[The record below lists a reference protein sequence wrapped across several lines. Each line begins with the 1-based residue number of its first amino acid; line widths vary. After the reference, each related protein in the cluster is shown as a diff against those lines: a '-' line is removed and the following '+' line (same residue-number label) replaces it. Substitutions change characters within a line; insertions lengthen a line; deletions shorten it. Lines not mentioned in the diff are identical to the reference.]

1 MLARDLLPEIQLNDV
16 WGRARLAPHVK
27 ESSLGQP
34 AAALKSIYEPIQGEI
49 DRFEATLDRELAH
62 ENPFVTQLLKHSTK
76 FQGKRVRP
84 ALLLHSAHILGGEVT
99 DVHVQLSAVVEMLHT
114 ATLVH
119 DDVLDEA
126 LIRRQVKTL
135 NNVWGNEASIL
146 FGDYLFAKAYTL
158 AAKIHNRDANL
169 ILAKTVEEMCV
180 GELWQI
186 STKFNFDMDEE
197 QYCKVI
203 YGKTGSLFATACRLG
218 SVDSVAPA
226 AQVNALANYGACF
239 GTAFQ
244 IIDDCLDITGDE
256 REMGKSLGT
265 DLEKGKLTLPVI
277 KLLRELPPQE
287 RKKLQDL
294 IVSRDGAD
302 KKSVVQRMI
311 RERDIL
317 SYCTRRATEFVED
330 AKSGLRQLPDSLHV
344 EALVSLAD
352 FVLERRV

>member
-1 MLARDLLPEIQLNDV
+1 M
-16 WGRARLAPHVK
+16 
-27 ESSLGQP
+27 GQ
-34 AAALKSIYEPIQGEI
+34 AGAALKSIYEPIQSEI
-49 DRFEATLDRELAH
+49 DRFEEKLQAELAH

-84 ALLLHSAHILGGEVT
+84 ALLLHAAHILGGEVN
-99 DVHVQLSAVVEMLHT
+99 DVHIALSAVVEMLHT

-126 LIRRQVKTL
+126 LLRRQVKTL

-158 AAKIHNRDANL
+158 AAKIHNREANM

-186 STKFNFDMDEE
+186 STKFNFDLDEA
-197 QYCKVI
+197 QYFKVI
-203 YGKTGSLFATACRLG
+203 YHKTGSLFATACRLG
-218 SVDSVAPA
+218 SVDSGASP
-226 AQVNALANYGACF
+226 AQVEALANYGACF

-256 REMGKSLGT
+256 GEMGKSLGT

-277 KLLRELPPQE
+277 KLLRELPARD
-287 RKKLQDL
+287 RKELQD
-294 IVSRDGAD
+294 VVTSRNGVD
-302 KKSVVQRMI
+302 KKTIVLKMI

-317 SYCTRRATEFVED
+317 SYCTRRAADFVED
-330 AKSGLRQLPDSLHV
+330 AKAGLRQLPDSVHV
-344 EALVSLAD
+344 EALISLAD
-352 FVLERRV
+352 FVLDRRV

>member
-1 MLARDLLPEIQLNDV
+1 
-16 WGRARLAPHVK
+16 
-27 ESSLGQP
+27 LGQP
-34 AAALKSIYEPIQGEI
+34 AAALKSIYEPIQAEI
-49 DRFEATLDRELAH
+49 DRFEATLERELAH

-226 AQVNALANYGACF
+226 AQVDALANYGACF

-256 REMGKSLGT
+256 SEMGKSLGT

-277 KLLRELPPQE
+277 KLLRDLPAQE

-302 KKSVVQRMI
+302 KKSVVQKMI

-344 EALVSLAD
+344 DALLSLAD

>member
-1 MLARDLLPEIQLNDV
+1 VE
-16 WGRARLAPHVK
+16 

-34 AAALKSIYEPIQGEI
+34 AAALKSIYEPIQAEI
-49 DRFEATLDRELAH
+49 DRFEATLERELAH

-226 AQVNALANYGACF
+226 AQVDALANYGACF

-256 REMGKSLGT
+256 SEMGKSLGT

-277 KLLRELPPQE
+277 KLLRDLPAQE

-302 KKSVVQRMI
+302 KKSVVQKMI

-344 EALVSLAD
+344 DALLSLAD

>member
-1 MLARDLLPEIQLNDV
+1 M
-16 WGRARLAPHVK
+16 
-27 ESSLGQP
+27 GQA
-34 AAALKSIYEPIQGEI
+34 AAALKSIYEPIQSEI
-49 DRFEATLDRELAH
+49 DRFEETLSRELAH
-62 ENPFVTQLLKHSTK
+62 ENPFVSQLLKHSTK

-84 ALLLHSAHILGGEVT
+84 ALLLHSAHILGGDVT
-99 DVHVQLSAVVEMLHT
+99 DVHIALSAVVEMLHT

-158 AAKIHNRDANL
+158 AAKIHSRDANL

-186 STKFNFDMDEE
+186 STKFNFDLDET

-203 YGKTGSLFATACRLG
+203 YHKTGSLFATACRLG
-218 SVDSVAPA
+218 SVGSGAPA
-226 AQVNALANYGACF
+226 AHVEALANYGACF

-256 REMGKSLGT
+256 TEMGKSLGT

-277 KLLRELPPQE
+277 KLLRDLPARDRAE
-287 RKKLQDL
+287 LQDL
-294 IVSRDGAD
+294 LSSRNGVD
-302 KKSVVQRMI
+302 KKSVVLKMI
-311 RERDIL
+311 QDRDIL
-317 SYCTRRATEFVED
+317 TYCTRRATEFVED

-344 EALVSLAD
+344 DALLNLAD
-352 FVLERRV
+352 FVLDRRI

>member
-1 MLARDLLPEIQLNDV
+1 M
-16 WGRARLAPHVK
+16 K
-27 ESSLGQP
+27 EGSLGQA

-49 DRFEATLDRELAH
+49 DRFEETLARELAH
-62 ENPFVTQLLKHSTK
+62 DNPFVTQLLKHSTK

-99 DVHVQLSAVVEMLHT
+99 DVHISLSAVVEMLHT

-158 AAKIHNRDANL
+158 AAKIHHRDANM

-186 STKFNFDMDEE
+186 STKFNFDMDED

-218 SVDSVAPA
+218 SVDSVAPP
-226 AQVNALANYGACF
+226 AQVDALANYGACF

-256 REMGKSLGT
+256 SEMGKSLGT

-277 KLLRELPPQE
+277 KLLRDLPSRDRKELE
-287 RKKLQDL
+287 AL
-294 IVSRDGAD
+294 IVSKNDAD
-302 KKSVVQRMI
+302 KKSVVLKMI

-344 EALVSLAD
+344 EALLSLAD
-352 FVLERRV
+352 FVLERRI

>member
-1 MLARDLLPEIQLNDV
+1 M
-16 WGRARLAPHVK
+16 
-27 ESSLGQP
+27 GQA

-49 DRFEATLDRELAH
+49 DRFEETLARELAH
-62 ENPFVTQLLKHSTK
+62 DNPFVTQLLKHSTK

-99 DVHVQLSAVVEMLHT
+99 DVHISLSAVVEMLHT

-158 AAKIHNRDANL
+158 AAKLHNRDANM

-186 STKFNFDMDEE
+186 STKFNFDMDED

-226 AQVNALANYGACF
+226 AQVDALANYGACF

-256 REMGKSLGT
+256 SEMGKSLGT

-277 KLLRELPPQE
+277 KLLRDLPARD
-287 RKKLQDL
+287 RKELQDL
-294 IVSRDGAD
+294 IVSKNGAD
-302 KKSVVQRMI
+302 KKSVVLKMI

-317 SYCTRRATEFVED
+317 SYCSRRATEFVED

-344 EALVSLAD
+344 EALLSLAD
-352 FVLERRV
+352 FVLDRRV

>member
-1 MLARDLLPEIQLNDV
+1 
-16 WGRARLAPHVK
+16 
-27 ESSLGQP
+27 LGQ
-34 AAALKSIYEPIQGEI
+34 AAAPLKSIYEPIQGEI
-49 DRFEATLDRELAH
+49 ARFEAALQAESA
-62 ENPFVTQLLKHSTK
+62 NSNIFVNQLLKHSTK

-84 ALLLHSAHILGGEVT
+84 ALLLHSAHILCGEVT
-99 DVHVQLSAVVEMLHT
+99 DVHISLAAVVEMLHT

-126 LIRRQVKTL
+126 LLRRQVKTL

-158 AAKIHNRDANL
+158 AAKVHNRDANI
-169 ILAKTVEEMCV
+169 ILSRTVEEMCV

-197 QYCKVI
+197 QYLKVI
-203 YGKTGSLFATACRLG
+203 YHKTGSLFATACRLG
-218 SVDSVAPA
+218 SVGSGAPA
-226 AQVNALANYGACF
+226 DQVEALANYGACF

-256 REMGKSLGT
+256 SEMGKSLGT

-277 KLLRELPPQE
+277 KLLRELPERE
-287 RKKLQDL
+287 RKELQDL
-294 IVSRDGAD
+294 LASRTKEVDRKG
-302 KKSVVQRMI
+302 VVMKMI

-317 SYCTRRATEFVED
+317 AYTLRRATEFVED
-330 AKSGLRQLPDSLHV
+330 ARAGLRRLPDSLHV
-344 EALVSLAD
+344 EALHSLAE
-352 FVLERRV
+352 FVLDRRI

>member
-1 MLARDLLPEIQLNDV
+1 MLDSRPDPANT
-16 WGRARLAPHVK
+16 K
-27 ESSLGQP
+27 EANLGQA

-49 DRFEATLDRELAH
+49 DRFEETLARELAH
-62 ENPFVTQLLKHSTK
+62 DNPFVTQLLKHSTK

-99 DVHVQLSAVVEMLHT
+99 DVHISLSAVVEMLHT

-158 AAKIHNRDANL
+158 AAKLHNRDANM

-186 STKFNFDMDEE
+186 STKFNFDMDED

-226 AQVNALANYGACF
+226 AQVDALANYGACF

-256 REMGKSLGT
+256 SEMGKSLGT

-277 KLLRELPPQE
+277 KLLRDLPSRD
-287 RKKLQDL
+287 RKELQDL
-294 IVSRDGAD
+294 IVSKNGAD
-302 KKSVVQRMI
+302 KKSVVLKMI

-317 SYCTRRATEFVED
+317 SYCSRRATEFVED

-344 EALVSLAD
+344 EALLSLAD
-352 FVLERRV
+352 FVLDRRV

>member
-1 MLARDLLPEIQLNDV
+1 
-16 WGRARLAPHVK
+16 
-27 ESSLGQP
+27 LGQA
-34 AAALKSIYEPIQGEI
+34 AAALKSIYEPIQAEI
-49 DRFEATLDRELAH
+49 DRFEETLQRELAH

-84 ALLLHSAHILGGEVT
+84 ALLLHAAHILGGEVT
-99 DVHVQLSAVVEMLHT
+99 DVHISLSAVVEMLHT

-126 LIRRQVKTL
+126 LLRRQVKTL

-158 AAKIHNRDANL
+158 AAKIHNREANM

-197 QYCKVI
+197 QYVKVI
-203 YGKTGSLFATACRLG
+203 YHKTGSLFATACRLG
-218 SVDSVAPA
+218 SVDSGAAPTL
-226 AQVNALANYGACF
+226 VDALANYGACF

-256 REMGKSLGT
+256 NEMGKSLGT

-277 KLLRELPPQE
+277 KLLRDLQARD
-287 RKKLQDL
+287 RKELQDL
-294 IVSRDGAD
+294 LSSRNGVD
-302 KKSVVQRMI
+302 KKTTVLKMI

-317 SYCTRRATEFVED
+317 SYCTRRATEFIED
-330 AKSGLRQLPDSLHV
+330 AKAGLRRLPDSIHV
-344 EALVSLAD
+344 DALVNLAD
-352 FVLERRV
+352 FVLDRRI

>member
-1 MLARDLLPEIQLNDV
+1 MNT
-16 WGRARLAPHVK
+16 K
-27 ESSLGQP
+27 ETKLGQA
-34 AAALKSIYEPIQGEI
+34 AAALKSIYEPIQAEI
-49 DRFEATLDRELAH
+49 DRFEETLSRELAH
-62 ENPFVTQLLKHSTK
+62 ENLFVTQLLKHSTK

-99 DVHVQLSAVVEMLHT
+99 DVHIALSAVVEMLHT

-158 AAKIHNRDANL
+158 AAKIHNRDANM
-169 ILAKTVEEMCV
+169 ILARTVEEMCV

-186 STKFNFDMDEE
+186 STKFNFDMDED

-218 SVDSVAPA
+218 SVGSGAPA
-226 AQVNALANYGACF
+226 AHVDALANYGACF

-256 REMGKSLGT
+256 SEMGKSLGT

-277 KLLRELPPQE
+277 KLLRDLSGRE
-287 RKKLQDL
+287 RKDLQDL
-294 IVSRDGAD
+294 LVSKDGAD
-302 KKSVVQRMI
+302 KKSVVLKMI

-317 SYCTRRATEFVED
+317 AYCTRRATEFVED
-330 AKSGLRQLPDSLHV
+330 AKSGLRQLPDSMHV

>member
-1 MLARDLLPEIQLNDV
+1 MRPRGVLDSRPDPEGEGGI
-16 WGRARLAPHVK
+16 
-27 ESSLGQP
+27 LGQA
-34 AAALKSIYEPIQGEI
+34 AAALKSIYEPIQAEI
-49 DRFEATLDRELAH
+49 DRFEDTLQRELAH

-84 ALLLHSAHILGGEVT
+84 ALLLHAAHILGGEVS
-99 DVHVQLSAVVEMLHT
+99 DVHVSLSAVVEMLHT

-126 LIRRQVKTL
+126 VIRRQVKTL

-158 AAKIHNRDANL
+158 AAKIHNRDANM
-169 ILAKTVEEMCV
+169 ILARTVEEMCV

-186 STKFNFDMDEE
+186 STKFNFDMYEE
-197 QYCKVI
+197 QYLKVI
-203 YGKTGSLFATACRLG
+203 YHKTGSLFATACRLG
-218 SVDSVAPA
+218 SVDSGAPA
-226 AQVNALANYGACF
+226 AQVDALANYGACF

-277 KLLRELPPQE
+277 KLLRDLQVGD
-287 RKKLQDL
+287 RKALQDL
-294 IVSRDGAD
+294 LASRNGVD
-302 KKSVVQRMI
+302 KKAHVLKMI

-317 SYCTRRATEFVED
+317 AYCTRRATEFVED
-330 AKSGLRQLPDSLHV
+330 AKAGLRQLPDSPHV
-344 EALVSLAD
+344 DALLNLAD
-352 FVLERRV
+352 FVLDRRV

>member
-1 MLARDLLPEIQLNDV
+1 MRPRGVLDSRPDPEGKGGI
-16 WGRARLAPHVK
+16 
-27 ESSLGQP
+27 LGQA
-34 AAALKSIYEPIQGEI
+34 AAALKSIYEPIQAEI
-49 DRFEATLDRELAH
+49 DRFEETLQRELAH

-84 ALLLHSAHILGGEVT
+84 ALLLHAAHILGGEVS
-99 DVHVQLSAVVEMLHT
+99 DVHVSLSAVVEMLHT

-126 LIRRQVKTL
+126 LLRRQVKTL

-158 AAKIHNRDANL
+158 AAKLHNRDANM

-197 QYCKVI
+197 QYFKVI
-203 YGKTGSLFATACRLG
+203 YHKTGSLFATACRLG
-218 SVDSVAPA
+218 SVDSGAPQ
-226 AQVNALANYGACF
+226 AQVDALANYGACF

-277 KLLRELPPQE
+277 KLLRDLQARD
-287 RKKLQDL
+287 RKDLQDL
-294 IVSRDGAD
+294 LASRNGVD
-302 KKSVVQRMI
+302 KKTEVLKMI

-317 SYCTRRATEFVED
+317 SYCNRRATDFIED
-330 AKSGLRQLPDSLHV
+330 AKAGLRQLPDSLHV

-352 FVLERRV
+352 FVLDRRV

>member
-1 MLARDLLPEIQLNDV
+1 
-16 WGRARLAPHVK
+16 
-27 ESSLGQP
+27 LGQA

-49 DRFEATLDRELAH
+49 DRFEDKLSRELAH
-62 ENPFVTQLLKHSTK
+62 DNPFVTQLLKHSTK

-99 DVHVQLSAVVEMLHT
+99 DVHISLSAVVEMLHT

-158 AAKIHNRDANL
+158 AAKIHNRDANM

-186 STKFNFDMDEE
+186 STKFNFDLDED

-218 SVDSVAPA
+218 SVDSAAPA
-226 AQVNALANYGACF
+226 AQVDALANYGACF

-256 REMGKSLGT
+256 SEMGKSLGT

-277 KLLRELPPQE
+277 KLLRELPSRE
-287 RKKLQDL
+287 RKDLQDL
-294 IVSRDGAD
+294 IVSKNGAD
-302 KKSVVQRMI
+302 KKSVVLKMI

-317 SYCTRRATEFVED
+317 AYCTRRATEFVED

-352 FVLERRV
+352 FVLDRRI

>member
-1 MLARDLLPEIQLNDV
+1 ME
-16 WGRARLAPHVK
+16 G
-27 ESSLGQP
+27 SLGQA

-49 DRFEATLDRELAH
+49 DRFEVTLARELA
-62 ENPFVTQLLKHSTK
+62 NDNLFVTQLLKHSTK

-99 DVHVQLSAVVEMLHT
+99 DVHIQLSAVVEMLHT

-126 LIRRQVKTL
+126 LLRRQVKTL

-158 AAKIHNRDANL
+158 AAKIHHRDANM

-186 STKFNFDMDEE
+186 STKFNFDLDED

-218 SVDSVAPA
+218 SVGSGAPA
-226 AQVNALANYGACF
+226 AQVDALANYGACF

-256 REMGKSLGT
+256 SEMGKSLGT

-277 KLLRELPPQE
+277 KLLRELAPRE
-287 RKKLQDL
+287 RKELQDL
-294 IVSRDGAD
+294 IVSKNGAD
-302 KKSVVQRMI
+302 KKALVTKMI

-344 EALVSLAD
+344 DALLSLAD
-352 FVLERRV
+352 FVLDRRI

>member
-1 MLARDLLPEIQLNDV
+1 M
-16 WGRARLAPHVK
+16 
-27 ESSLGQP
+27 GQA
-34 AAALKSIYEPIQGEI
+34 AAALKSIYEPIQSEV
-49 DRFEATLDRELAH
+49 DRFEATLQRELAH

-84 ALLLHSAHILGGEVT
+84 ALLLHSAHILGGEVSE
-99 DVHVQLSAVVEMLHT
+99 VHIALAAVVEMLHT

-126 LIRRQVKTL
+126 LLRRQVKTL

-158 AAKIHNRDANL
+158 AAKLHHREANM

-186 STKFNFDMDEE
+186 STKFNFDMDED
-197 QYCKVI
+197 QYHKVI
-203 YGKTGSLFATACRLG
+203 YHKTGSLFATACRLG
-218 SVDSVAPA
+218 SVDSGASA
-226 AQVNALANYGACF
+226 AHVEALANYGACF

-244 IIDDCLDITGDE
+244 IVDDCLDITGDE

-277 KLLRELPPQE
+277 KLLRDLDVRD
-287 RKKLQDL
+287 RKELQDL
-294 IVSRDGAD
+294 LVARNGVD
-302 KKSVVQRMI
+302 KKAHVLKMI

-317 SYCTRRATEFVED
+317 SYCTRRAADLIED
-330 AKSGLRQLPDSLHV
+330 AKAGLRQLPDSLHV

-352 FVLERRV
+352 FILDRRV

>member
-1 MLARDLLPEIQLNDV
+1 M
-16 WGRARLAPHVK
+16 
-27 ESSLGQP
+27 GQ
-34 AAALKSIYEPIQGEI
+34 AGTALKGIYEPIQGEI
-49 DRFEATLDRELAH
+49 ARVEETLQRELAH
-62 ENPFVTQLLKHSTK
+62 DNPFVSMLLKHSTK

-99 DVHVQLSAVVEMLHT
+99 DLHVSLAAVVEMLHS

-126 LIRRQVKTL
+126 QLRRQVKTL

-158 AAKIHNRDANL
+158 AAKLHHREANM
-169 ILAKTVEEMCV
+169 ILARTVEEMCV

-186 STKFNFDMDEE
+186 STKFNFDMDEA
-197 QYCKVI
+197 QYLKVI
-203 YGKTGSLFATACRLG
+203 YHKTGALFATACRLG
-218 SVDSVAPA
+218 SVGSGAPA
-226 AQVNALANYGACF
+226 THVEALANYGACF

-256 REMGKSLGT
+256 KEMGKSLGT

-277 KLLRELPPQE
+277 KLLRDLPLQE
-287 RKKLQDL
+287 RRSLQDL
-294 IVSRDGAD
+294 LSSRDGAAQ
-302 KKSVVQRMI
+302 KKETVHRMI

-317 SYCTRRATEFVED
+317 AYSLRRATDFVED
-330 AKSGLRQLPDSLHV
+330 ARSGLRSLGDSVHVDSL
-344 EALVSLAD
+344 LNLAE
-352 FVLERRV
+352 FVLDRRI

>member
-1 MLARDLLPEIQLNDV
+1 
-16 WGRARLAPHVK
+16 
-27 ESSLGQP
+27 LGQAP
-34 AAALKSIYEPIQGEI
+34 AALKSIYEPIQAEI
-49 DRFEATLDRELAH
+49 DAFEQTLQRELAH

-84 ALLLHSAHILGGEVT
+84 ALLLHAAHILGGEVN
-99 DVHVQLSAVVEMLHT
+99 DIHISLSAVVEMLHT

-126 LIRRQVKTL
+126 LLRRQVKTL

-158 AAKIHNRDANL
+158 AAKLHNREANM
-169 ILAKTVEEMCV
+169 ILARTVEEMCV

-197 QYCKVI
+197 QYFKVI
-203 YGKTGSLFATACRLG
+203 YHKTGSLFATACRLG
-218 SVDSVAPA
+218 SVDSGAPQ
-226 AQVNALANYGACF
+226 AQIDALANYGACF

-277 KLLRELPPQE
+277 KLLRDLQARD
-287 RKKLQDL
+287 RKELQDL
-294 IVSRDGAD
+294 LASRNGVD
-302 KKSVVQRMI
+302 KKAQVLKMI

-317 SYCTRRATEFVED
+317 PYCNRRATEFIED
-330 AKSGLRQLPDSLHV
+330 AKAGLRQLPDSPHV
-344 EALVSLAD
+344 EALLSLAD
-352 FVLERRV
+352 FVLDRRV